1 MSLATGTQL
10 GRYEIC
16 SKLGAGGMGEV
27 YLARDTEIGRDVAI
41 KVLPSTFSAD
51 KERLQRFQLE
61 ARAAGALNHPNIL
74 SIYDIGKHDGSPYV
88 VSELLEG
95 ETLRIKISGS
105 PLSQRR
111 AIDYALQMAHGLAAA
126 HEKGILHRDLKPDNI
141 FITNDGRAKI
151 LDFGLAKLTQVDGNQ
166 KQTDIP
172 TRRVD
177 TDPGVVV
184 GTVGYMSPEQLKG
197 RSVDQR
203 SDIFSFGALL
213 YEMLSGRRAFH
224 GESTA
229 ETMSAI
235 LREDPPGLSE
245 TNRQVSPALER
256 LVNHCL
262 EKNPEERF
270 HSVSDLAFAI
280 EALSG
285 SASSFDKTVPMQ
297 ISTKRS
303 FTRER
308 LIWITLIAV
317 LLLSAIALAFSNFR
331 RVPHEA
337 QILRFLIA
345 PADQTAF
352 LGAVISPDGR
362 RLAISM
368 RDSSGK
374 TLLWIRSLDALSAEP
389 LSGTDYATAPFWS
402 PDNRSIGF
410 FAGNKLKR
418 IDISGGPPQTIC
430 EGGGTGASGSWN
442 ALGVIIF
449 TPGTGSALYR
459 VPANGGVATQITT
472 LDESKQEVAHKYPAF
487 LPDGKH
493 FLYLAQ
499 SSQIENNSIYVGA
512 LDSTERQQVLKT
524 KAQAAYMSPG
534 YILFMRDRTLMAQ
547 PFDASKLQLT
557 GEPVFV
563 AEQVGLNT
571 VLGNAN
577 FSVSDNGV
585 LTYMN
590 SSNTGGQPTLFD
602 RTGKLLSTI
611 GQPGEYF
618 NISLSPDEKRVA
630 VAISSSQGGARN
642 VWLIDIARGTPTQFT
657 FDPAEDFVP
666 VWSPDGSRIV
676 FVSDREGNGN
686 LYQKSASG
694 AGNEEL
700 LLKTNERKWAGDWS
714 KDGRFLI
721 YTVLSQNT
729 KHDLWVLPMTGEK
742 KPFPFLQSA
751 SDEDHGRFSPDGHFI
766 AYSSDESGRYEVY
779 VQTFP
784 VSGGK
789 WLVSRDG
796 GAQPHWRADGK
807 EIFFIA
813 PDKKMMA
820 ADVKLEGSTFEGGVP
835 KGLFQTEIISYPNPR
850 NGYEVSADG
859 QRFVII
865 TPLQE
870 NTSTPITV
878 VANWNAGLTEKQ

>member
-1 MSLATGTQL
+1 MSLAAGIQL

-27 YLARDTEIGRDVAI
+27 YLARDMEIGRDVAI
-41 KVLPSTFSAD
+41 KVLPSTFSD
-51 KERLQRFQLE
+51 DQERLQRFQLE

-74 SIYDIGKHDGSPYV
+74 SIYDIGKHDGAPYV

-95 ETLRIKISGS
+95 ETLRAKISGS

-126 HEKGILHRDLKPDNI
+126 HEKGIIHRDLKPDNI

-177 TDPGVVV
+177 TDPGVVL

-197 RSVDQR
+197 RPVDQR
-203 SDIFSFGALL
+203 SDIFSFGAIL

-245 TNRQVSPALER
+245 TNQQVSPAFER
-256 LVNHCL
+256 LVNHCI

-285 SASSFDKTVPMQ
+285 SASSFDKTVPIP
-297 ISTKRS
+297 ISTNRS

-331 RVPHEA
+331 RVPQEA
-337 QILRFLIA
+337 QIIRFVIS

-352 LGAVISPDGR
+352 SGAVISPDGR
-362 RLAISM
+362 RLAISI
-368 RDSSGK
+368 RDPSGK
-374 TLLWIRSLDALSAEP
+374 TLLWIRSLDALSAQP
-389 LSGTDYATAPFWS
+389 LSGTDYASGPFWS
-402 PDNRSIGF
+402 PDGRSIGF
-410 FAGNKLKR
+410 FSGNKLKR

-430 EGGGTGASGSWN
+430 DVGSIGASATWN
-442 ALGVIIF
+442 AFGVIIF
-449 TPGTGSALYR
+449 TPDTGSSLYR

-472 LDESKQEVAHKYPAF
+472 LDESKQEVAHKYPEF
-487 LPDGKH
+487 LPDGNH

-512 LDSTERQQVLKT
+512 LDSKEKQQILKT
-524 KAQAAYMSPG
+524 KAQAAYMPPG

-547 PFDASKLQLT
+547 PFDATKLQLT

-563 AEQVGLNT
+563 AEQVGFNT
-571 VLGNAN
+571 VLGFAN

-585 LTYMN
+585 VTYMN
-590 SSNTGGQPTLFD
+590 ASNTGGQPTLFD
-602 RTGKLLSTI
+602 RAGKPLSTI

-618 NISLSPDEKRVA
+618 NISLSPDEKRLA
-630 VAISSSQGGARN
+630 VAISSAQSGARD

-657 FDPAEDFVP
+657 FDPAEDFIP

-714 KDGRFLI
+714 RDGRFLI
-721 YTVLSQNT
+721 YTALGPNT
-729 KHDLWVLPMTGEK
+729 HDLWILPMTGDK
-742 KPFPFLQSA
+742 KPFPFLQST
-751 SDEDHGRFSPDGHFI
+751 SSEDHGRFSPDGHFI

-789 WLVSRDG
+789 WLISRDG

-813 PDKKMMA
+813 PDRKMMA
-820 ADVKLEGSTFEGGVP
+820 ADVKLEGLTFEGSVP
-835 KGLFQTEIISYPNPR
+835 KALFQTQLISYPNPR
-850 NGYEVSADG
+850 NSYEVSADG

-878 VANWNAGLTEKQ
+878 VANWNASRTR